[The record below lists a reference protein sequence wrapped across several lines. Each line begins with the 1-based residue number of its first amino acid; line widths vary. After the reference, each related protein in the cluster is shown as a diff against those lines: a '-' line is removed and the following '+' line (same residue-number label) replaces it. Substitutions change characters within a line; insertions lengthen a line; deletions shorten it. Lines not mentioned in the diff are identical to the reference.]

1 MFIGCAPSLQDFRH
15 LALLVYAIA
24 FDPEHWAAMLRIGN
38 TKQYVH
44 LQ

>member
-1 MFIGCAPSLQDFRH
+1 MTSHLSLQDFHR
-15 LALLVYAIA
+15 LALLVCAIA

-38 TKQYVH
+38 TKQFVR